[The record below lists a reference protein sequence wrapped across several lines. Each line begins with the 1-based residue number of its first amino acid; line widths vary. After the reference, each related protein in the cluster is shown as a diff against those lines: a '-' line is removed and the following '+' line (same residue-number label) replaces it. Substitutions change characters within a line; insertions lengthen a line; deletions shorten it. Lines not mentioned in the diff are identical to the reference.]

1 MEPPH
6 YSGYNQELL
15 MYFVDQP
22 SSTVLPT
29 GGPTGGPTVPPTGG
43 PTGGCNADEFKCD
56 TTDQCFPFSWKCD
69 GIVDCSDDSDEA
81 GCPGMYSNIYH
92 LI

>member
-6 YSGYNQELL
+6 YSGSNQELL

-29 GGPTGGPTVPPTGG
+29 GGPTGT
-43 PTGGCNADEFKCD
+43 CNADEFKCD
-56 TTDQCFPFSWKCD
+56 TTDQCFTIKVLYKQSLILSGNSSYILLRPRPMRS
-69 GIVDCSDDSDEA
+69 
-81 GCPGMYSNIYH
+81 MYGYH
-92 LI
+92 S

>member
-6 YSGYNQELL
+6 YSGSNQELL

-29 GGPTGGPTVPPTGG
+29 GGPTGVI
-43 PTGGCNADEFKCD
+43 KVLYK
-56 TTDQCFPFSWKCD
+56 QS
-69 GIVDCSDDSDEA
+69 
-81 GCPGMYSNIYH
+81 
-92 LI
+92 LIL